1 MKGVVSCPQPEAA
14 EAGRRTYINGGN
26 AVDAA
31 IATAFSQF
39 AADPQMCGVGGVGV
53 LQVYHGPTREHV
65 CIEFLP
71 RAPLKA
77 TADMFAVLVKRP
89 LRFDQWE
96 LEGRVNEVGYRAATC
111 PGTVL
116 GLWEAHRRYGSLP
129 WKELIQPAIGLLEDG
144 FTVPG
149 ELARLW
155 RRSPMQEGASSMD
168 EILSA
173 TPAARKI
180 YHKSNG
186 EPFDT
191 GDLFRNPDYA
201 HTLRAIAEE
210 GPDVLY
216 KGWMATKISEEFAK
230 NGGLLSEVDF
240 REYRL
245 DITSPVSV
253 DYRGYSV
260 AGARPPSG
268 GVQVAEILLILEG
281 FDLAQMEFGTAEYFH
296 TMALAQKASFVDRRK
311 YLGDPL
317 FQDVPT
323 EDIFLSRSH
332 AAQWR
337 EKILRGDEF
346 HVPMAEV
353 AEPAHTTTV
362 SAIDET
368 GTAVALT
375 HTLSTPASGVVVDG
389 LGFMFNNAMHGFN
402 PYPGHPNSIAPGKA
416 RISAMS
422 PTIVF
427 KDGYPSIVLG
437 APGATKIITGV
448 TQAIVNVLDF
458 GMSPVEAVSAPR
470 IHCEDEQVDL
480 EPRVYFAV
488 KDELEARGHKLVK
501 SAFSYDPF
509 FAVVQ
514 MATMDAA
521 TGRLDGAA
529 DPRGRAGL
537 AVVR

>member
-14 EAGRRTYINGGN
+14 EAGRQTYLKGGN

-39 AADPQMCGVGGVGV
+39 AADPQMCGVGGVGG
-53 LQVYHGPTREHV
+53 LQVYHGPTNEHV

-77 TADMFAVLVKRP
+77 TPDMFTDLVKRP

-96 LEGRVNEVGYRAATC
+96 LEGRANEIGYRSATC

-129 WKELIQPAIGLLEDG
+129 WKDLVQPAIGLLEDG
-144 FTVPG
+144 MIVPG

-155 RRSPMQEGASSMD
+155 RRPPTQEGASSMD
-168 EILSA
+168 DVLSA

-186 EPFDT
+186 ENYDT

-201 HTLRAIAEE
+201 ETLRAIADE

-216 KGWMATKISEEFAK
+216 RGWMARKISEEFAR
-230 NGGLLSEVDF
+230 NGGLLGEEDF
-240 REYRL
+240 RKYKVA
-245 DITSPVSV
+245 ITEPVSV

-260 AGARPPSG
+260 AGVPAPSG
-268 GVQVAEILLILEG
+268 GVQIAEILLILEG
-281 FDLAQMEFGTAEYFH
+281 FDLAKMGFGTAEYFH

-323 EDIFLSRSH
+323 EEIFLSRRH

-337 EKILRGDEF
+337 EMILRGEAF
-346 HVPMAEV
+346 QVPRAEV

-402 PYPGHPNSIAPGKA
+402 PYPGHPNSIAAGKA

-422 PTIVF
+422 PTIVL
-427 KDGYPSIVLG
+427 KDGRPLMAVG

-448 TQAIVNVLDF
+448 LQGIVNVVDF
-458 GMSPVEAVSAPR
+458 GMSPVESVSAPR
-470 IHCEDEQVDL
+470 IHCEEEQVDL
-480 EPRVYFAV
+480 EPRAYFAV
-488 KDELEARGHKLVK
+488 RDELEARGHMVVK
-501 SAFSYDPF
+501 GALSYDPF
-509 FAVVQ
+509 FAMVH
-514 MATMDAA
+514 MATRDPA
-521 TGRLDGAA
+521 TGRLSGAA

-537 AVVR
+537 AIVE